1 MFMLVER
8 GTVVAVEHD
17 SLWLETLKQSSCKQC
32 SAQKG
37 CGQKLMVKSAAAKM
51 TCIKAVLLK
60 PQESSHWQVGD
71 VAEIAIDELA
81 LVNATFIAY
90 GVPLIAMLLMTA
102 VANGYGLT
110 DAYVALF
117 ALVGLLLGGVFVRW
131 HSAIH
136 VDNTG
141 YHAKVMRKIILSSSG
156 E

>member
-1 MFMLVER
+1 MLFER

-37 CGQKLMVKSAAAKM
+37 CGQKLVVKSAASKM

-60 PQESSHWQVGD
+60 PQESSYWQVGD
-71 VAEIAIDELA
+71 VAEIAIDEFA

-90 GVPLIAMLLMTA
+90 GMPLIVMLFMTV
-102 VANGYGLT
+102 VANAYGLT
-110 DAYVALF
+110 DAYVALSAF
-117 ALVGLLLGGVFVRW
+117 IGLLLGGAFVRW

-141 YHAKVMRKIILSSSG
+141 YHAKVMRKIISSSSS